1 MLFEGGFTFLNF
13 MVDVFVIFL
22 FVMWFWLLIT
32 VFGDLFRR
40 ADTSGFAKVL
50 WVIFLIALPFLGVF
64 LYLLT
69 QGSGMARRSEAQ
81 MQEAREQIR
90 AAVGFSAAD
99 EIAKL
104 ERLKSAGTISPAEY
118 SSLRAQLVTPQRH

>member
-13 MVDVFVIFL
+13 MVDVFVIFM
-22 FVMWFWLLIT
+22 FVVWLWLLIT

-40 ADTSGFAKVL
+40 SDASGVAKVV

-69 QGSGMARRSEAQ
+69 QGSGMARRAEAQ
-81 MQEAREQIR
+81 VQQARDDLR
-90 AAVGFSAAD
+90 RAVGFSAAD

-118 SSLRAQLVTPQRH
+118 TNLRAQLVMPQKH